1 VFSASGVV
9 ILGNS
14 LSAISSRE
22 EAKIRFANQAIS
34 TLLTEKFQIITL
46 NGTIARNTARL
57 RKIVGWVEAL
67 RNPTKPTKC
76 WVLFLNPTYMG

>member
-9 ILGNS
+9 ILGNP

-46 NGTIARNTARL
+46 NGKIASRCVHL
-57 RKIVGWVEAL
+57 HISIH
-67 RNPTKPTKC
+67 
-76 WVLFLNPTYMG
+76 LF